1 MKESVRRKAKEFN
14 KYYEEVMS
22 KDSTEE
28 FLEKN
33 LEVVA
38 KVAWAVGEKRI
49 DLGLKVIFADGDT
62 GDFGIKFDKQVLEAG
77 AMSKN
82 LNDFIIDYK
91 LAVISV
97 INTLKIDIDYYPEY
111 VCKMGMD
118 MDGGLH
124 LDIIY
129 LHNLEADYL
138 KEILNK
144 NARAI

>member
-1 MKESVRRKAKEFN
+1 MKESVRRKAKEFS
-14 KYYEEVMS
+14 KYYQEVMS

-38 KVAWAVGEKRI
+38 KVTWAVGEKKI
-49 DLGLKVIFADGDT
+49 NLGLKVVFADGDT
-62 GDFGIKFDKQVLEAG
+62 GESETRFDKQVLEAG

-97 INTLKIDIDYYPEY
+97 INSLKIDVEYYPEY
-111 VCKMGMD
+111 VCKVGMD

-129 LHNLEADYL
+129 LHNLDADYL

>member
-49 DLGLKVIFADGDT
+49 DLGLKAIFANGDT
-62 GDFGIKFDKQVLEAG
+62 GDFEIKFGEL
-77 AMSKN
+77 
-82 LNDFIIDYK
+82 
-91 LAVISV
+91 
-97 INTLKIDIDYYPEY
+97 PPP
-111 VCKMGMD
+111 
-118 MDGGLH
+118 
-124 LDIIY
+124 
-129 LHNLEADYL
+129 
-138 KEILNK
+138 
-144 NARAI
+144 